1 MKQVLITGAN
11 KSIGLETARQLAQQ
25 GYFVYLGCR
34 DLAKGQQ
41 AVAQLA
47 EAGIA
52 HVEAIQLDVCNKAS
66 IQTAEQTIRA
76 KTNVLDVLINNA
88 GVLGEMPQSALTT
101 GTAQLREVF
110 DTNFFGT
117 IDVTQAFLDLLGQAP
132 VPVIVNITSGLASLT
147 LQSDPTWIHAPYK
160 LAAYGPSKTALNA
173 FTVFLAYELHTKGFK
188 VNTVDPGQ
196 TATDFTGHQGG
207 AVTDAARFV
216 TQYAILG
223 ADGPTGKYFSRDA
236 PAGETESPW

>member
-1 MKQVLITGAN
+1 MQHVLITGAN
-11 KSIGLETARQLAQQ
+11 KSIGLETARQLAEQ

-41 AVAQLA
+41 AVAHLA
-47 EAGIA
+47 EAGLP
-52 HVEAIQLDVCNKAS
+52 HVEAIQLDVCDQAS
-66 IQTAEQTIRA
+66 IQAAKHTIRE
-76 KTNVLDVLINNA
+76 KTPVLDVLINNA
-88 GVLGEMPQSALTT
+88 GILGEMPQNASTT

-117 IDVTQAFLDLLGQAP
+117 IDVTQAFLDLLEQAP

-147 LQSDPTWIHAPYK
+147 LQSDPTWVHAPYK

-173 FTVFLAYELHTKGFK
+173 YTVFLAYELQAKGFK
-188 VNTVDPGQ
+188 VNAVDPGQ
-196 TATDFTGHQGG
+196 TATDFTRHQGG

-216 TQYAILG
+216 AQYAVLG
-223 ADGPTGKYFSRDA
+223 ADGPTGRYFSRDA
-236 PAGETESPW
+236 PVGETESPW

>member
-1 MKQVLITGAN
+1 MKHILITGAN

-41 AVAQLA
+41 AVAHLA
-47 EAGIA
+47 EAGLT
-52 HVEAIQLDVCNKAS
+52 HVAAIQIDVCDKAS
-66 IQTAEQTIRA
+66 IQAAEQTIREKA
-76 KTNVLDVLINNA
+76 PVLDVLINNA
-88 GVLGEMPQSALTT
+88 GVLGEMPQNALTT

-117 IDVTQAFLDLLGQAP
+117 IDVTQAFLDLLEPAP

-147 LQSDPTWIHAPYK
+147 LQSDPTWVHAPYK

-173 FTVFLAYELHTKGFK
+173 YTIFLAHELRAKGFK
-188 VNTVDPGQ
+188 VNAVDPGQ

-207 AVTDAARFV
+207 AVTDAAQFV
-216 TQYAILG
+216 ARYATIG
-223 ADGPTGKYFSRDA
+223 VDGPTGKYFSRDA
-236 PAGETESPW
+236 PTGETESPW

>member
-1 MKQVLITGAN
+1 MKHVLITGAN
-11 KSIGLETARQLAQQ
+11 KSIGLETARLLAQQ

-34 DLAKGQQ
+34 DLVKGQQ
-41 AVAQLA
+41 AVAHLA
-47 EAGIA
+47 EAGLA
-52 HVEAIQLDVCNKAS
+52 HVEAVQLDVCDKAS
-66 IQTAEQTIRA
+66 IQAAAKTIRA
-76 KTNVLDVLINNA
+76 KTSVLDVLINNA
-88 GVLGEMPQSALTT
+88 GVLGAMPQNALLT
-101 GTAQLREVF
+101 GPDQIREVF
-110 DTNFFGT
+110 DTNFFGP
-117 IDVTQAFLDLLGQAP
+117 IEVTLAFLELLEPAP

-173 FTVFLAYELHTKGFK
+173 HTVFLAHELRAKGFK
-188 VNTVDPGQ
+188 VNAVDPGQ

-207 AVTDAARFV
+207 AVTDAAQFV
-216 TQYAILG
+216 VHYATIG

>member
-1 MKQVLITGAN
+1 MKHVLITGAN

-41 AVAQLA
+41 AVANLA
-47 EAGIA
+47 EAGLP
-52 HVEAIQLDVCNKAS
+52 HVEAIQLDVCDKAS
-66 IQTAEQTIRA
+66 IQAAAKTIQA
-76 KTNVLDVLINNA
+76 KTNVLDALINNA
-88 GVLGEMPQSALTT
+88 GVLGQMPQNALTT
-101 GTAQLREVF
+101 GTDQIREIF

-117 IDVTQAFLDLLGQAP
+117 IDVTQAFLELLGQAP

-160 LAAYGPSKTALNA
+160 LAAYGSSKTALNA
-173 FTVFLAYELHTKGFK
+173 YTVFLAYELGAKNFK
-188 VNTVDPGQ
+188 VNAVDPGQ
-196 TATDFTGHQGG
+196 TATDFTGYQGG

-216 TQYAILG
+216 VQYATIG

>member
-1 MKQVLITGAN
+1 MKHVLITGAN
-11 KSIGLETARQLAQQ
+11 KSIGLETARQLAGQ

-41 AVAQLA
+41 AVAHLA
-47 EAGIA
+47 EAGLP
-52 HVEAIQLDVCNKAS
+52 HVEAIQLDVCDQAS
-66 IQTAEQTIRA
+66 IQAAKQTIQE
-76 KTNVLDVLINNA
+76 KTPVLDVLINNA
-88 GVLGEMPQSALTT
+88 GILGQTPQNALTT
-101 GTAQLREVF
+101 GTTQLREVF
-110 DTNFFGT
+110 DTNFFGP
-117 IDVTQAFLDLLGQAP
+117 IDVTQAFLDLLEQAQ

-147 LQSDPTWIHAPYK
+147 LQSDPTWVHAAYK

-173 FTVFLAYELHTKGFK
+173 YTVFLAHELQAKGFK
-188 VNTVDPGQ
+188 VNAVDPGQ

-216 TQYAILG
+216 AQYAALG

-236 PAGETESPW
+236 PVGETESPW

>member
-1 MKQVLITGAN
+1 MKYVLITGAN
-11 KSIGLETARQLAQQ
+11 KSIGLETARQLTQQ

-41 AVAQLA
+41 AVAELVKT
-47 EAGIA
+47 GLS
-52 HVEAIQLDVCNKAS
+52 HVEAIQLDVCDKAS
-66 IQTAEQTIRA
+66 IQAAEQTIRE
-76 KTNVLDVLINNA
+76 KTPVLDVLINNA
-88 GVLGEMPQSALTT
+88 GILGEMPQNALTT

-117 IDVTQAFLDLLGQAP
+117 IDVTQAFMDLLGQAP

-147 LQSDPTWIHAPYK
+147 LQSDPTWVHAPYK

-173 FTVFLAYELHTKGFK
+173 YTVFLAYELRAKGFK
-188 VNTVDPGQ
+188 VNAVDPGQ

-216 TQYAILG
+216 AHYAALG

>member
-41 AVAQLA
+41 AVAHLA
-47 EAGIA
+47 AAGLA
-52 HVEAIQLDVCNKAS
+52 HVEAIQLDVCDKAS

-76 KTNVLDVLINNA
+76 KTTVLDVLINNA
-88 GVLGEMPQSALTT
+88 GVLGEMPQNALTI
-101 GTAQLREVF
+101 GTTQLREVF

-117 IDVTQAFLDLLGQAP
+117 IDVTQSFLHLLGQAP

-147 LQSDPTWIHAPYK
+147 LQSDPTWVHAPYK

-173 FTVFLAYELHTKGFK
+173 YTVFLADELRAQGFK
-188 VNTVDPGQ
+188 VNAVDPGQ

-207 AVTDAARFV
+207 AVADAARFV
-216 TQYAILG
+216 AHYATLG

>member
-1 MKQVLITGAN
+1 MKHVLITGAN

-41 AVAQLA
+41 AVAHLA
-47 EAGIA
+47 EAGLTHA
-52 HVEAIQLDVCNKAS
+52 EAIQLDVCDKAS
-66 IQTAEQTIRA
+66 IQAAEQTIRE
-76 KTNVLDVLINNA
+76 KTPILDVLINNA
-88 GVLGEMPQSALTT
+88 GVLGEMPQNALTT

-117 IDVTQAFLDLLGQAP
+117 IEVTQAFLDLLGQAP

-147 LQSDPTWIHAPYK
+147 LQSDPTWVHAPYK

-173 FTVFLAYELHTKGFK
+173 YTVFLAYELRTKGFK
-188 VNTVDPGQ
+188 VNAVDPGQ

-207 AVTDAARFV
+207 AVTDAAQFV
-216 TQYAILG
+216 ARYATIG

-236 PAGETESPW
+236 PTGETESPW

>member
-1 MKQVLITGAN
+1 MKYVLITGAN

-25 GYFVYLGCR
+25 GYFVFLGCR

-47 EAGIA
+47 EAGLA
-52 HVEAIQLDVCNKAS
+52 HVEAIQLDVCDKAS
-66 IQTAEQTIRA
+66 IRTAEQTIRA
-76 KTNVLDVLINNA
+76 KTTVLDVLINNA
-88 GVLGEMPQSALTT
+88 GVFGEKPQNPQTNET
-101 GTAQLREVF
+101 DQLREVV
-110 DTNFFGT
+110 DTNLLGT
-117 IDVTQAFLDLLGQAP
+117 NDVTQSILDFLGQAP

-147 LQSDPTWIHAPYK
+147 LQSDPTWVHAPYK

-173 FTVFLAYELHTKGFK
+173 YTVFLAYELGSKGFK
-188 VNTVDPGQ
+188 VNAVDPGQ

-207 AVTDAARFV
+207 AVTDAAQFV
-216 TQYAILG
+216 AHYATIG